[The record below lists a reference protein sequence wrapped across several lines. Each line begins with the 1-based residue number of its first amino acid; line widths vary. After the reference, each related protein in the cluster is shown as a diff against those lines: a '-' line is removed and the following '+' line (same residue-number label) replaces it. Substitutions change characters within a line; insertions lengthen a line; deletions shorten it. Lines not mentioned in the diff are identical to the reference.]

1 MARGKTVDETTR
13 GKLTP
18 FSLRGR
24 LHELTGA
31 RLHVWLC
38 HWLHSDKQ
46 GLSWPSLD
54 LLSSETG
61 LGVGWIVKAR
71 AWLRKNDW
79 LIRES
84 KEQPRHGNNRFAVA
98 RYFVRI
104 PPPMQRKSATEKV
117 RHGESRHSRYRD
129 SRYGRYRDSRYRSTT
144 VEGDTKEGGKEPQ
157 SQATEASSG
166 ASSKK
171 EETTQTR
178 DDPRYQAVIEFYCGE
193 FKRRHSGTQ
202 DPIGVSDRKALKNL
216 LGQQSKAS
224 AKTII
229 GWLRNAFESTAEY
242 PLVTGFRLREFV
254 CHFSKYINGPR
265 HRPAAEKETE
275 DHDNYPT
282 IEDARPKIRIRSRP
296 VTVPDIRHPKD
307 PY

>member
-1 MARGKTVDETTR
+1 MTNETDR
-13 GKLTP
+13 QGGKLTP
-18 FSLRGR
+18 FSLRER

-38 HWLHSDKQ
+38 HWLHSNKQ

-61 LGVGWIVKAR
+61 LDVGWIVKAR
-71 AWLRKNDW
+71 AWLRKNGW
-79 LIRES
+79 LVRES

-104 PPPMQRKSATEKV
+104 PTPMQRKSATEKV

-157 SQATEASSG
+157 SLATEPSAG

-171 EETTQTR
+171 ENAQAKC
-178 DDPRYQAVIEFYCGE
+178 DPRYQGVLQFFQAE
-193 FKRRHSGTQ
+193 FKRLHKINPPL
-202 DPIGVSDRKALKNL
+202 DASDATALSKLLRQQPQASAQEVVGWLKNAF
-216 LGQQSKAS
+216 AS
-224 AKTII
+224 TTQ
-229 GWLRNAFESTAEY
+229 F
-242 PLVTGFRLREFV
+242 PLVGGWRLREFV
-254 CHFSKYINGPR
+254 CHFSKYVGGPLHR
-265 HRPAAEKETE
+265 HSEEAEAE

-282 IEDARPKIRIRSRP
+282 LESSRPKIRIRSRP
-296 VTVPDIRHPKD
+296 VEVPNIRHPKD